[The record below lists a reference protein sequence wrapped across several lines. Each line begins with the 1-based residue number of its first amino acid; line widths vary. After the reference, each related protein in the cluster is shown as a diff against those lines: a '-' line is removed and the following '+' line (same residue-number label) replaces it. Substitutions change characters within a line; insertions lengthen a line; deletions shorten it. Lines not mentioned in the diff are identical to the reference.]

1 MPNSKAIDIAEGDGK
16 VFIAFEKG
24 VAEYDIAS
32 DEISVWDIINGLSD
46 INVSSIY
53 FSESGGALFIGYENG
68 NIDKL
73 KNNRVTNI
81 PAIELAQIQ
90 GSKKINNIKEYNGLL
105 YFATGF
111 SIVELDPDKE
121 EVKRWSQTCFRG

>member
-1 MPNSKAIDIAEGDGK
+1 MPSTKAIDITKGDDK

-24 VAEYDIAS
+24 VAEYDLAS
-32 DEISVWDIINGLSD
+32 DELSVWDVVNGLSD

-53 FSESGGALFIGYENG
+53 FSDSKNALFIGYENG

-73 KNNRVTNI
+73 KNNSVTNI
-81 PAIELAQIQ
+81 PAIKLAQIQ
-90 GSKKINNIKEYNGLL
+90 GSKKIYSIKERNGFL

-111 SIVELDPDKE
+111 SIVQVDPDKDL
-121 EVKRWSQTCFRG
+121 SLIHI